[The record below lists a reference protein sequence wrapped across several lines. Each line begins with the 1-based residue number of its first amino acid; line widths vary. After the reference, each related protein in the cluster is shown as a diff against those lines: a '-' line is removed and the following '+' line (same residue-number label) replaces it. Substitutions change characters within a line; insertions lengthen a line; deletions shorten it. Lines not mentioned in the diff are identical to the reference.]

1 MKELECTLWRPHS
14 CCPLVWSF
22 TPSQE
27 ASKQRMSGFFLKYI
41 HSTDDICRFLTD
53 YIHTFI
59 ILILCCYLTTKALT
73 SVEVDSIGG
82 LYDLVVAAQ
91 PNHLVD
97 GNYQGS
103 LFTMTSQQGIFF
115 GIILLVSN
123 FGAVIVSTLPM
134 LLTASWC

>member
-1 MKELECTLWRPHS
+1 MS
-14 CCPLVWSF
+14 DYF
-22 TPSQE
+22 
-27 ASKQRMSGFFLKYI
+27 SKYV
-41 HSTDDICRFLTD
+41 HSTNRVCRFLTD

-73 SVEVDSIGG
+73 SVEVKSIGG
-82 LYDLVVAAQ
+82 LYDLVIAAQ

-123 FGAVIVSTLPM
+123 FGAVIVS
-134 LLTASWC
+134 ASPNY